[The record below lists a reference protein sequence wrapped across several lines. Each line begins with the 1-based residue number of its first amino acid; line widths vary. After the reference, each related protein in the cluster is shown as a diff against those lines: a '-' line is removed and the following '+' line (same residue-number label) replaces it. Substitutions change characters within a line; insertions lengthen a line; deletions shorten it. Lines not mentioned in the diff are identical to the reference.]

1 MTKASTLDRPAA
13 AAEVKAAQYDP
24 VLAHDTAHGR
34 MYSRTVGGA
43 PVVPSITN
51 ILGVEDSGDVLR
63 NWYGKQA
70 VIEAWDHPRLADAA
84 GGDQRARWA
93 IEKAVKDAGA
103 RRAEE
108 AAERGSRVHFY
119 AEQKARH
126 QLGAATPSD
135 VRAAYDTLA
144 AHGETAWAVSLDEW
158 WTAWQVTPIFPEA
171 TLWNEV
177 DGYAG
182 TTDLY
187 CSINGVLALIDYKN
201 KIHDPNGRFG
211 PPTPKPQVEQQLH
224 AAAFAT
230 ERHVEAE
237 GRWVQVSLRP
247 QLLIAAMVTD
257 NGVFPYTVAGMN
269 DPRPFLKFQTLRQL
283 WQDRCD
289 ETTSGEP
296 KFRPL
301 VPPPSV
307 RGLSGGQ

>member
-1 MTKASTLDRPAA
+1 MK
-13 AAEVKAAQYDP
+13 
-24 VLAHDTAHGR
+24 G
-34 MYSRTVGGA
+34 
-43 PVVPSITN
+43 
-51 ILGVEDSGDVLR
+51 
-63 NWYGKQA
+63 
-70 VIEAWDHPRLADAA
+70 
-84 GGDQRARWA
+84 
-93 IEKAVKDAGA
+93 AGA

-126 QLGAATPSD
+126 QLGEATTDD

-187 CSINGVLALIDYKN
+187 CSINGVLALIDYKS
-201 KIHDPNGRFG
+201 KLLQNGRFG

-230 ERHVEAE
+230 ERQERIRSAM
-237 GRWVQVSLRP
+237 RPPVSRR
-247 QLLIAAMVTD
+247 AST
-257 NGVFPYTVAGMN
+257 
-269 DPRPFLKFQTLRQL
+269 
-283 WQDRCD
+283 
-289 ETTSGEP
+289 
-296 KFRPL
+296 
-301 VPPPSV
+301 
-307 RGLSGGQ
+307 